1 MTLINLP
8 DANCQSPE
16 TSCIISSKTKFPQIY
31 LLSKIYYHFYNH
43 KRIFMEN
50 QPSRN
55 EAYALLC
62 EYNKQESLIRH
73 GLAVEAVMRYFA
85 EKSGEDIEK
94 WGAVGLCHDL
104 DYEQF
109 PDQHCTMTRKILETK
124 NWPEA
129 YIRAIVSH
137 GWGICS
143 EVEPIEYMEK
153 VLYATD
159 ELTGLI
165 TACVYVRPSKSILD
179 LTTKSVMKKWNTRAF
194 AAGAN
199 RDVIAKGAEML
210 GIKVEELV
218 EETILAMQKG
228 ADAIG
233 LKGNL

>member
-1 MTLINLP
+1 
-8 DANCQSPE
+8 
-16 TSCIISSKTKFPQIY
+16 
-31 LLSKIYYHFYNH
+31 
-43 KRIFMEN
+43 MEK
-50 QPSRN
+50 QPSRS
-55 EAYALLC
+55 EAYDLLC
-62 EYNKQESLIRH
+62 RYNTQESLIRH

-85 EKSGEDIEK
+85 EQSGEEVEK
-94 WGAVGLCHDL
+94 WGVIGLCHDL

-109 PDQHCTMTRKILETK
+109 PDQHCVMTRKILESE
-124 NWPEA
+124 NWPES

-143 EVEPIEYMEK
+143 DVEPLERMEK
-153 VLYATD
+153 ILFATD

-210 GIKVEELV
+210 GLSVETLV
-218 EETILAMQKG
+218 EETIVAMQLRTQM
-228 ADAIG
+228 IG
-233 LKGNL
+233 LHGTL

>member
-1 MTLINLP
+1 
-8 DANCQSPE
+8 
-16 TSCIISSKTKFPQIY
+16 
-31 LLSKIYYHFYNH
+31 
-43 KRIFMEN
+43 MEN

-109 PDQHCTMTRKILETK
+109 PEQHCTMTRKILESQ

-129 YIRAIVSH
+129 NIRAIVSH

-179 LTTKSVMKKWNTRAF
+179 LTTKSVMKKWNTRSF

-199 RDVIAKGAEML
+199 RDVITKGAEML

-228 ADAIG
+228 AEAIG
-233 LKGNL
+233 LKGII

>member
-1 MTLINLP
+1 
-8 DANCQSPE
+8 
-16 TSCIISSKTKFPQIY
+16 
-31 LLSKIYYHFYNH
+31 
-43 KRIFMEN
+43 MEK
-50 QPSRN
+50 QPSRS
-55 EAYALLC
+55 EAYNLLC
-62 EYNKQESLIRH
+62 RYNTQESLIRH

-85 EKSGEDIEK
+85 EQSGEEVEK
-94 WGAVGLCHDL
+94 WGVIGLCHDL

-109 PDQHCTMTRKILETK
+109 TDQHCVMTRKILESE
-124 NWPEA
+124 NWPES

-143 EVEPIEYMEK
+143 DVEPLERMEK
-153 VLYATD
+153 ILFATD

-210 GIKVEELV
+210 GLSVETLV
-218 EETILAMQKG
+218 EETIVAMQLRTQM
-228 ADAIG
+228 IG
-233 LKGNL
+233 LHGTL